1 MDNMELHASV
11 ALNTP
16 EIRKVTAAYERLFSA
31 LHLLDNLPVSLL
43 IVLDEQITKQY
54 KDKRGPLADFVK
66 CYRGY
71 IEEEIAEAKMRDR
84 RLRFGIGTTL
94 DDYLLPSDCPHKDEG
109 KDLTGGLPPDGPPTR
124 PRNRA
129 R

>member
-1 MDNMELHASV
+1 MIMDNMELHASI

-31 LHLLDNLPVSLL
+31 LHLLDKLPVSLL
-43 IVLDEQITKQY
+43 LVLDEQITKEY

-71 IEEEIAEAKMRDR
+71 IEEEIAQAKMRDR
-84 RLRFGIGTTL
+84 RLRFGIATARL
-94 DDYLLPSDCPHKDEG
+94 DDYLLPSDCPRKDED
-109 KDLTGGLPPDGPPTR
+109 KD
-124 PRNRA
+124 
-129 R
+129 